1 MTIIDNDRPT
11 RERVEKMHEL
21 IDARRGTE
29 RRGAGAAHR
38 YGDAGADLGETG
50 ELMGAPMII
59 PRAGGHV
66 PPATE
71 QEKTRAAEL
80 ILRAYIA
87 QHPEVLREKEEKT

>member
-1 MTIIDNDRPT
+1 
-11 RERVEKMHEL
+11 
-21 IDARRGTE
+21 
-29 RRGAGAAHR
+29 
-38 YGDAGADLGETG
+38 
-50 ELMGAPMII
+50 MGAPMII
-59 PRAGGHV
+59 

>member
-21 IDARRGTE
+21 IEELDAAQSAE
-29 RRGAGAAHR
+29 VLA
-38 YGDAGADLGETG
+38 LLTG
-50 ELMGAPMII
+50 MVMQAQISA
-59 PRAGGHV
+59 RAGGHV

-80 ILRAYIA
+80 ILRAYIS
-87 QHPEVLREKEEKT
+87 QHPEALREKEETG